1 MCSLALIGSIKSR
14 MHERKRRYSLE
25 VVGLFIRLK
34 IGFIFQEDIAEI
46 FKVADKDNSGTL
58 TMEEFQ
64 DVIEDVVIRYPQVE
78 LYLRSKHLMEVSDL
92 LKDFCGNEQQ
102 EVDIEGFKLALSLV
116 DKQTKSLP
124 ATAQV
129 CSASLL
135 EYQYLLFFTDR
146 QINKYRL
153 FNTRLL
159 LNKVHIS
166 QGALMLGK
174 NVYRIQR
181 GLVSSEVVVVMS
193 FALSGSNPFLFG
205 SAS

>member
-1 MCSLALIGSIKSR
+1 
-14 MHERKRRYSLE
+14 
-25 VVGLFIRLK
+25 
-34 IGFIFQEDIAEI
+34 
-46 FKVADKDNSGTL
+46 
-58 TMEEFQ
+58 MEEFQ

-135 EYQYLLFFTDR
+135 
-146 QINKYRL
+146 
-153 FNTRLL
+153 
-159 LNKVHIS
+159 
-166 QGALMLGK
+166 
-174 NVYRIQR
+174 
-181 GLVSSEVVVVMS
+181 
-193 FALSGSNPFLFG
+193 
-205 SAS
+205 

>member
-135 EYQYLLFFTDR
+135 
-146 QINKYRL
+146 
-153 FNTRLL
+153 
-159 LNKVHIS
+159 
-166 QGALMLGK
+166 
-174 NVYRIQR
+174 
-181 GLVSSEVVVVMS
+181 
-193 FALSGSNPFLFG
+193 
-205 SAS
+205 